1 MKFIKKTKISV
12 PVETL
17 FSWHARKG
25 AIARLTPPWAPLKM
39 ISGNM
44 DGIQKGVK
52 VKFKLTLFKIP
63 MIWESEHIE
72 YKENREFKDRQIKG
86 PFAKWEHTH
95 RFIPDGRENSIMEDR
110 LEFEL
115 PFGLLSRP
123 FYGIAMKEFEKMFH
137 YRHRV
142 LKYDLENSVG
152 KIKNLR
158 ILISGTSG
166 AIGQAL
172 ISLLQTCGHEVIVLV
187 RKTKDLLDHQ
197 LFWDP
202 YKGILDIEKAGHI
215 DAVINLNGIDIS
227 KGRWTEKQKRLII
240 DSRVIPTH
248 LLADKIKNMT
258 HKPEVFISSSAIGF
272 YGDMSERG
280 VTETGAKGDLFISNV
295 CKLWEDACLEAKKA
309 GVRTVMLR
317 TGVVLTPLG
326 GALAKMVLPFKL
338 GMGVVLAKGRQYMSW
353 ISMDDEISAI
363 LFILKNDKIK
373 GPVNLTAPEPVT
385 NREFA
390 KTLARVFSRKVFFS
404 MPKFMAKAI
413 WGQMGQE
420 TLLASIRVKPEKL
433 LNNGF
438 VFQHKTLF
446 SALKDLLGNKGEVK

>member
-1 MKFIKKTKISV
+1 MKFIKRTKINV

-17 FSWHARKG
+17 FSWHTRKG

-39 ISGNM
+39 ISRNRG
-44 DGIQKGVK
+44 GIQKGVK
-52 VKFKLTLFKIP
+52 VKFRITLFKIS
-63 MIWESEHIE
+63 MIWEAEHIE

-86 PFAKWEHTH
+86 PFAKWEHIH
-95 RFIPDGRENSIMEDR
+95 RFIPDGQKNAIMEDE
-110 LEFEL
+110 LEFGL
-115 PFGLLSRP
+115 PFGLLSKP

-142 LKYDLENSVG
+142 LKYDLENHVG
-152 KIKNLR
+152 KTGNLR
-158 ILISGTSG
+158 ILISGASG
-166 AIGQAL
+166 TIGQAL

-187 RKTKDLLDHQ
+187 RKKKDLLDHQ

-227 KGRWTEKQKRLII
+227 KGRWTEKRKRLII
-240 DSRVIPTH
+240 DSRVIPTR

-258 HKPEVFISSSAIGF
+258 HKPDVFISSSAIGF
-272 YGDMSERG
+272 YGDRSERSEI
-280 VTETGAKGDLFISNV
+280 ETGVKGDLFISNV
-295 CKLWEDACLEAKKA
+295 CKLWEDASLEAQKA

-326 GALAKMVLPFKL
+326 GALAKMALPFKL

-363 LFILKNDKIK
+363 LFILKSDKIK

-390 KTLARVFSRKVFFS
+390 KTLARVFSRKVFFT
-404 MPKFMAKAI
+404 MPKFMIKTV

-433 LNNGF
+433 LNSGF
-438 VFQHKTLF
+438 AFQHKTLF
-446 SALKDLLGNKGEVK
+446 SALKNLLGGKLK